1 MAKKCAPMAAMRN
14 KRKALGLKQ
23 EELAKMVGV
32 GQNDISR
39 YEIGESFPKR
49 DTLKRLAAALG
60 CTVDELI

>member
-1 MAKKCAPMAAMRN
+1 MVKRHTPMTAMRD

-23 EELAKMVGV
+23 EELAQMVGV